1 VLRKQDLSPLVEQLA
16 TMTPDE
22 VAALQ
27 GVSPD
32 RAHQIRAG
40 AIVAEA
46 TIDLF
51 DLTELEICPWAMRE
65 GVLLEHLDG
74 L

>member
-1 VLRKQDLSPLVEQLA
+1 MLRKQDLSPLVEQLA
-16 TMTPDE
+16 TMRPED
-22 VAALQ
+22 VAGLP

-51 DLTELEICPWAMRE
+51 DLTELEICPWALRE
-65 GVLLEHLDG
+65 GVLLEHLDA

>member
-1 VLRKQDLSPLVEQLA
+1 MLRKQDLSTLVEELR
-16 TMTPDE
+16 TLSPE
-22 VAALQ
+22 
-27 GVSPD
+27 GVSRLPGVSLD

-46 TIDLF
+46 TMDLF
-51 DLTELEICPWAMRE
+51 DLTELEICPWALRE
-65 GVLLEHLDG
+65 GVLLEHLDA